1 MITKEQINKLSLRKE
16 QLYKHLNIS
25 NKTQEANTLENT
37 TQSTDFWREP
47 KEAQKILDGNA

>member
-25 NKTQEANTLENT
+25 NKTQEANNLENT
-37 TQSTDFWREP
+37 TQSTDFGRS
-47 KEAQKILDGNA
+47 QKKLKKY